1 MLPSLDAFQDMW
13 NTARFL
19 CRPTGYSKVSPSM
32 NHLPSRE
39 FLLRATQST
48 ALTFVL
54 AMVLSGCGVP
64 TSEAEAQEPASERLY
79 HLDYVVRPDHAAR
92 GAHVELT
99 VKQPGHWLRE
109 IDMPLRDGQISGV
122 SGDGTVSTEGDRAVW
137 SIPERGG
144 RLRWFALIENKRNDD
159 SYDAYIERDWAVFRG
174 MDVIPS
180 ARTKAL
186 PRAESRTRL
195 AFDLPRGWSS
205 ATPYY
210 GRHDVY
216 EINNRDRRFD
226 TPTGW
231 MVLGDIGVRNE
242 RIGHVLAKVAGPTG
256 HSIRRLDM
264 LALMRWNLP
273 ELLRV
278 LPDFPER
285 LTFISAGD
293 PMWRGALSGPNSFY
307 VHADRPL
314 ISENATSTMLH
325 ETVHVGL
332 GLTAEAGADWI
343 VEGFAEYYSLEM
355 LRRSGTIGEQRY
367 RRAHAALQAWGRDVK
382 ELCTHR
388 SSGSNTARA
397 VTILSE
403 VAGEVSKRS
412 GGKSHIDDVLRALAS
427 HEGKITVEKFR
438 KIVADIAGEP
448 VEALK
453 TGKLP
458 GCQGTPP

>member
-1 MLPSLDAFQDMW
+1 
-13 NTARFL
+13 
-19 CRPTGYSKVSPSM
+19 M
-32 NHLPSRE
+32 NHLTSRKR
-39 FLLRATQST
+39 LLRSIQST
-48 ALTFVL
+48 ALAFGL
-54 AMVLSGCGVP
+54 AMVLSACSVS

-79 HLDYVVRPDHAAR
+79 RLAYVVRPDYAAK
-92 GAHVELT
+92 GVHVELT
-99 VKQPGHWLRE
+99 VKQAGYWLRE
-109 IDMPLRDGQISGV
+109 MDMPLRDGRISRV
-122 SGDGTVSTEGDRAVW
+122 SGDGNVSTEGDRAVW

-144 RLRWFALIENKRNDD
+144 KLRWFALINNKRNGD
-159 SYDAYIERDWAVFRG
+159 SYDAYIDRDWAVFRG

-186 PRAESRTRL
+186 PRAESRTSLR
-195 AFDLPRGWSS
+195 FDLPDGWSS

-210 GRHDVY
+210 GRDDGY
-216 EINNRDRRFD
+216 EINNPDRSFD

-231 MVLGDIGVRNE
+231 IVLGDIGVRNE

-256 HSIRRLDM
+256 HSIRRMDM

-293 PMWRGALSGPNSFY
+293 PMWRGALSAPNSFY
-307 VHADRPL
+307 IHADRPL

-343 VEGFAEYYSLEM
+343 VEGLAEYYSLEM
-355 LRRSGTIGEQRY
+355 LRRSGTIGERRY
-367 RRAHAALQAWGRDVK
+367 RRAHAELQAWGRDVK
-382 ELCTHR
+382 ELCTRR

-397 VTILSE
+397 VTVISE
-403 VAGEVSKRS
+403 VAGEISKLS
-412 GGKSHIDDVLRALAS
+412 GGKSSIDDVLRALAS
-427 HEGKITVEKFR
+427 YEEKITVEKFR
-438 KIVADIAGEP
+438 EIVADIAGDR

-453 TGKLP
+453 TKKLP
-458 GCQGTPP
+458 GCRGTAL

>member
-1 MLPSLDAFQDMW
+1 MNPFPS
-13 NTARFL
+13 
-19 CRPTGYSKVSPSM
+19 TGI
-32 NHLPSRE
+32 
-39 FLLRATQST
+39 LRRAVRGT
-48 ALTFVL
+48 ALALSL
-54 AMVLSGCGVP
+54 AIALPACGVS
-64 TSEAEAQEPASERLY
+64 TSDAEAQEPATERLY
-79 HLDYVVRPDHAAR
+79 RLDYRVTPDYAAR

-99 VKQPGHWLRE
+99 VKQSDWWLRE
-109 IDMPLRDGQISGV
+109 IDMPLRGGQISDV
-122 SGDGTVSTEGDRAVW
+122 SGDGDVSTGDDRVVW

-144 RLRWFALIENKRNDD
+144 RLRWFALIDNKRTDD
-159 SYDAYIERDWAVFRG
+159 TYDAYIDHDWALFRG
-174 MDVIPS
+174 MDIIPS
-180 ARTKAL
+180 ARTKVL
-186 PRAESRTRL
+186 RHAESRTRL
-195 AFDLPRGWSS
+195 SFELPAGWSS

-210 GRHDVY
+210 GRDDVY
-216 EINNRDRRFD
+216 EINNPERRFD

-242 RIGHVLAKVAGPTG
+242 TIGGVLTKVAGPTG
-256 HSIRRLDM
+256 HSIRRMDM

-293 PMWRGALSGPNSFY
+293 PMWRGALSAPNSFY

-343 VEGFAEYYSLEM
+343 IEGIAEYYSLEM
-355 LRRSGTIGEQRY
+355 LRRSGTISDQRY
-367 RRAHAALQAWGRDVK
+367 RTAHSALQSWGREIE
-382 ELCTHR
+382 ELCTRR

-403 VAGEVSKRS
+403 VAGEIRKLS
-412 GGKSHIDDVLRALAS
+412 GGKSDIDDVLRALAS
-427 HEGKITVEKFR
+427 YDEKITVERFR
-438 KIVADIAGEP
+438 KLVADIAGKP

-453 TGKLP
+453 SENLP
-458 GCQGTPP
+458 GC

>member
-1 MLPSLDAFQDMW
+1 MKSLPSMV
-13 NTARFL
+13 T
-19 CRPTGYSKVSPSM
+19 RPRVIP
-32 NHLPSRE
+32 
-39 FLLRATQST
+39 AT
-48 ALTFVL
+48 ALAFGL
-54 AMVLSGCGVP
+54 AMVLSACSVS
-64 TSEAEAQEPASERLY
+64 TSEAEAQEPASKRLY
-79 HLDYVVRPDHAAR
+79 HLVYVVKPDYAAK

-122 SGDGTVSTEGDRAVW
+122 SGDGDVLTEGERVVW

-144 RLRWFALIENKRNDD
+144 RLRWFALIDNKRDEA
-159 SYDAYIERDWAVFRG
+159 SYDAYIERDWALFRG

-186 PRAESRTRL
+186 AGAESRTRL
-195 AFDLPRGWSS
+195 EFDLPDGWSS

-210 GRHDVY
+210 GRNDAY
-216 EINNRDRRFD
+216 EIDNPERSFD

-231 MVLGDIGVRNE
+231 IVLGDIGVRNE
-242 RIGHVLAKVAGPTG
+242 TIGNVLTKVAGPTG
-256 HSIRRLDM
+256 HSIRRMDM

-285 LTFISAGD
+285 LTFVSAGD
-293 PMWRGALSGPNSFY
+293 PMWRGALSAPNSFF

-332 GLTAEAGADWI
+332 RLTAEAGADWI
-343 VEGFAEYYSLEM
+343 VEGLAEYYSLEM
-355 LRRSGTIGEQRY
+355 LRRSGTIGEERY
-367 RRAHAALQAWGRDVK
+367 RLAHARLRSWGRDIE

-397 VTILSE
+397 VTIISE
-403 VAGEVSKRS
+403 VAGEIGRLS
-412 GGKSHIDDVLRALAS
+412 GGESSIDDVLRALAS
-427 HEGKITVEKFR
+427 YKEKITVEKFR
-438 KIVADIAGEP
+438 ELVANIAGEP

-453 TGKLP
+453 AKNLP
-458 GCQGTPP
+458 GC

>member
-1 MLPSLDAFQDMW
+1 
-13 NTARFL
+13 
-19 CRPTGYSKVSPSM
+19 M
-32 NHLPSRE
+32 NQLPSRGRL
-39 FLLRATQST
+39 LLRSAQST
-48 ALTFVL
+48 VL
-54 AMVLSGCGVP
+54 AFGLAIVLPACSVS

-79 HLDYVVRPDHAAR
+79 RLDYVVRPDYAAK

-109 IDMPLRDGQISGV
+109 IDMPLRDSRISGV
-122 SGDGTVSTEGDRAVW
+122 KGDGNVSTEGDRAVW

-144 RLRWFALIENKRNDD
+144 KLRWFALIDNKRSDD
-159 SYDAYIERDWAVFRG
+159 GYDAYIERDWALFRG

-186 PRAESRTRL
+186 RGAESRTRL
-195 AFDLPRGWSS
+195 AFDLPDGWSS

-210 GRHDVY
+210 GRDDVY
-216 EINNRDRRFD
+216 EIDNPDRSFD

-231 MVLGDIGVRNE
+231 MVLGDIGVRNDT
-242 RIGHVLAKVAGPTG
+242 IGHVRAKVAGPTG

-293 PMWRGALSGPNSFY
+293 PMWRGALSAPNSFY

-314 ISENATSTMLH
+314 ISENATSTVLH

-343 VEGFAEYYSLEM
+343 VEGLAEYYSLEM

-367 RRAHAALQAWGRDVK
+367 RRAHAALQAWGGDVE
-382 ELCTHR
+382 ELCTRR

-403 VAGEVSKRS
+403 VAGEVSKLS
-412 GGKSHIDDVLRALAS
+412 GGKSSIDDVLRALAS
-427 HEGKITVEKFR
+427 HDGKITVEQFR
-438 KIVADIAGEP
+438 EMVADIAGEP

-453 TGKLP
+453 TAKLP
-458 GCQGTPP
+458 GCQRTPP

>member
-1 MLPSLDAFQDMW
+1 
-13 NTARFL
+13 
-19 CRPTGYSKVSPSM
+19 M
-32 NHLPSRE
+32 NHLPARG
-39 FLLRATQST
+39 LPLRAIQGT
-48 ALTFVL
+48 ALAFGL
-54 AMVLSGCGVP
+54 AMVLSACSVS
-64 TSEAEAQEPASERLY
+64 TSEAEAQAPASERLY
-79 HLDYVVRPDHAAR
+79 RLDYVVRPDYTAK

-109 IDMPLRDGQISGV
+109 VDMPLRDGQISGV
-122 SGDGTVSTEGDRAVW
+122 NGDGSVSTEGDRAVW
-137 SIPERGG
+137 SVPQRGG
-144 RLRWFALIENKRNDD
+144 KLRWFALIDKKRDDD
-159 SYDAYIERDWAVFRG
+159 SYDAYIERDWALFRG

-186 PRAESRTRL
+186 PRARSRTKL
-195 AFDLPRGWSS
+195 AFDLPEGWSS

-210 GRHDVY
+210 GRNDVY
-216 EINNRDRRFD
+216 EVNNPDRSFD

-256 HSIRRLDM
+256 HSIRRMDM
-264 LALMRWNLP
+264 LALVRWNLP

-278 LPDFPER
+278 LPHFPER

-293 PMWRGALSGPNSFY
+293 PMWRGALSAPNSFY

-343 VEGFAEYYSLEM
+343 VEGLAEYYSLEM
-355 LRRSGTIGEQRY
+355 LRRSGTIGEQEY
-367 RRAHAALQAWGRDVK
+367 RRAHAGLQAWGRDVE
-382 ELCTHR
+382 ELCTRR

-403 VAGEVSKRS
+403 VAGEVSKLS
-412 GGKSHIDDVLRALAS
+412 GGKSGIDDVLRVLAS
-427 HEGKITVEKFR
+427 HERKITVQKFR
-438 KIVADIAGEP
+438 EIVADIAGEP
-448 VEALK
+448 LEALK
-453 TGKLP
+453 AANLP

>member
-1 MLPSLDAFQDMW
+1 
-13 NTARFL
+13 
-19 CRPTGYSKVSPSM
+19 M
-32 NHLPSRE
+32 NCFPSRGI
-39 FLLRATQST
+39 LRSAIRST
-48 ALTFVL
+48 ALAFPTLAL
-54 AMVLSGCGVP
+54 AMALPACSVS
-64 TSEAEAQEPASERLY
+64 TSDAEAQEPASERLY
-79 HLDYVVRPDHAAR
+79 RLDYVVTPDYAAN

-109 IDMPLRDGQISGV
+109 IDMPLRGGQISGV
-122 SGDGTVSTEGDRAVW
+122 SGDGNVATDGDRVVW

-144 RLRWFALIENKRNDD
+144 KLRWFALIDNKRNDD
-159 SYDAYIERDWAVFRG
+159 SYDAYIDRGWAMFRG

-180 ARTKAL
+180 ARTRTL

-195 AFDLPRGWSS
+195 RFDLPDGWSS
-205 ATPYY
+205 VTPYY
-210 GRHDVY
+210 GRDDIY
-216 EINNRDRRFD
+216 EIDNPQRAFD

-231 MVLGDIGVRNE
+231 IVLGDIGVRNE
-242 RIGHVLAKVAGPTG
+242 TIGNVSIKVAGPTG
-256 HSIRRLDM
+256 HSIRRMDM

-293 PMWRGALSGPNSFY
+293 PMWRGALSAPNSFY

-332 GLTAEAGADWI
+332 GLTAEAGADWV
-343 VEGFAEYYSLEM
+343 VEGLAEYYSLEM
-355 LRRSGTIGEQRY
+355 LRRSGTISERRY
-367 RRAHAALQAWGRDVK
+367 RSAHAGLRTWGQDVK
-382 ELCTHR
+382 ELCTRR

-397 VTILSE
+397 VTIISE
-403 VAGEVSKRS
+403 VAGEIGKLS
-412 GGKSHIDDVLRALAS
+412 GGKSDIDYVLRALAS
-427 HEGKITVEKFR
+427 YDEKITVERFR
-438 KIVADIAGEP
+438 EIVADIAGEQ

-453 TGKLP
+453 TKNLP
-458 GCQGTPP
+458 GC